1 MMSSRVTP
9 ARMTLRAIVHATED
23 IEKVKKAIEN
33 VLGEKIEL
41 KTVRTKG
48 YFGNE
53 ITILSGEVSKKKA
66 IINLLTKIFSEKT
79 NYEFLLST
87 LDDRIDEKL
96 RLYIRLDKQEAY
108 RGEMI
113 VTEGDDVISLVI
125 SFNVYP
131 KKKEILMKWLK
142 ELKKPHS

>member
-1 MMSSRVTP
+1 MMGGRVTP